1 MLLAYHSPAQMLERM
16 ADKTAALLRRNLVG
30 ITDAEAFWR
39 PHPDANNIRWIV
51 GHLAWFEEW
60 THDALIGDGRYLTDK
75 DPAAHLD
82 GSIAELIE
90 RLDAARQ
97 GTRTVVAGLAEED
110 LSHTVSYFG
119 RYDVSV
125 MELLETHA
133 LHLSGH
139 RFQIRYIR
147 GAYSRFTGS
156 RKGAFDPW

>member
-1 MLLAYHSPAQMLERM
+1 MLLAYHSPVQMLERM
-16 ADKTAALLRRNLVG
+16 AEKTASLLQRNLSG

-60 THDALIGDGRYLTDK
+60 THDALLEDGRYLTDR

-82 GSIAELIE
+82 GTIGEVRE
-90 RLDAARQ
+90 RLDTARKAL
-97 GTRTVVAGLAEED
+97 RAVVAGLTED
-110 LSHTVSYFG
+110 DLTHTVSYFG

-139 RFQIRYIR
+139 RFQVRYIR
-147 GAYSRFTGS
+147 GAYSRFKGS
-156 RKGAFDPW
+156 PKAAFDPW